1 MPQHARGRLAASAR
15 RTARPLRPTRPRLP
29 KRQDG
34 SRFYF
39 YASHTSVK
47 YKVKIFSLTGRRRD
61 RVCDQRCPA
70 FLFENVT
77 SGLTV
82 FMTCGGSSS
91 SRSARGGHVWCSN
104 LNYRGNTSMQP
115 RWQQTRRVYLQY
127 TLRKKEGTN
136 NLTHQGKGPEDQT
149 PQNCTSIDPAGAAIA
164 CYSRQRCRGGGV
176 KVPVRTDSMVGPSY
190 TVGRHADLDDDRCA
204 HSNGAELLV
213 KGDAGAQRLA
223 VERD

>member
-1 MPQHARGRLAASAR
+1 
-15 RTARPLRPTRPRLP
+15 
-29 KRQDG
+29 
-34 SRFYF
+34 
-39 YASHTSVK
+39 
-47 YKVKIFSLTGRRRD
+47 
-61 RVCDQRCPA
+61 
-70 FLFENVT
+70 
-77 SGLTV
+77 
-82 FMTCGGSSS
+82 
-91 SRSARGGHVWCSN
+91 
-104 LNYRGNTSMQP
+104 MQP

-136 NLTHQGKGPEDQT
+136 NLTHQGKGPEDQI

-176 KVPVRTDSMVGPSY
+176 KVPVRTDSMVDPSY

-223 VERD
+223 VERDQTPPHSEATATLGLRVLCDLHHCVLAVDGEPKPERGAHHLHGDGLLWLLLPCGRGHQIRGAALLKALLGVSRAHPPHWRHAGKSGFGAPTARTRRIKVGH